1 MIIRFSS
8 SLPLIT
14 LKISLPSLDTSGK
27 VKYQVRIY
35 LIFLLKTN
43 SGALQILSTSIQQ
56 EIKNVQDEYAVIVA
70 ESGLHASYNNNF
82 LKTILNLFERS

>member
-8 SLPLIT
+8 SLLLIT
-14 LKISLPSLDTSGK
+14 LKISLPSLDISGK

-43 SGALQILSTSIQQ
+43 SGALHFKYYLYPVILILQ
-56 EIKNVQDEYAVIVA
+56 
-70 ESGLHASYNNNF
+70 
-82 LKTILNLFERS
+82 LKSTILIAFAPSDLITTII

>member
-8 SLPLIT
+8 SLLLIA

-43 SGALQILSTSIQQ
+43 SG
-56 EIKNVQDEYAVIVA
+56 
-70 ESGLHASYNNNF
+70 GLHFNF
-82 LKTILNLFERS
+82 YLYHVISILQLKSTILIEFTPSDLIATIIW

>member
-8 SLPLIT
+8 SLLLIA

-43 SGALQILSTSIQQ
+43 SG
-56 EIKNVQDEYAVIVA
+56 
-70 ESGLHASYNNNF
+70 GLHFNYYLYPVISILQ
-82 LKTILNLFERS
+82 LKSTILIEFTPSDLIATIIW